1 MELVNSN
8 VINISDEDL
17 ETMLDS
23 GDGLIENPGFE
34 YISDIDSNFEASGI
48 ELSDADSD
56 TDVEFI
62 EFVPLPDP
70 TDGDVEFIEYVPSPP
85 PILPDL
91 TDHEWFNAVYSIQCT
106 HAECIEARLNC
117 DTHDTVNINDL

>member
-62 EFVPLPDP
+62 K
-70 TDGDVEFIEYVPSPP
+70 YVPYLRIRPP
-85 PILPDL
+85 VFALEPEQL
-91 TDHEWFNAVYSIQCT
+91 TDQELEDMEWFATADDYYLT
-106 HAECIEARLNC
+106 
-117 DTHDTVNINDL
+117 DTDTDTDTEQ